1 MFSIEETIMNATD
14 NVSKAIIEDPLTAIG
29 LNKEGYAD
37 IKWSWGM
44 KEKYTAMLKAG
55 LLFLCLFSGA
65 VHAQNYYVCNNG
77 DNSNSGLSPFEPWST
92 YDYAMSKFGA
102 LNAGDAVLFCR
113 GGTFTSSYPRLFNQ
127 HCTPDAPCTIA
138 DYIPPNGPS
147 GNTNSSNSNSCTNNT
162 LPVISSSGTNG
173 VLNFQDGGPAD
184 HDEGYVVRNLSLKGN
199 GSGNGI
205 FLFNDVD
212 YVTVEGVTIDGFS
225 IGMYSAGANAP
236 NPGANQVNENII
248 LRNSKIMNNSGGGW
262 LGGCND
268 CVIDNNQFINN
279 GFARKIHNHNIYI
292 GGRDNY
298 GITVSNNTL
307 YKSAVVDGK
316 CSGVSLV
323 VHGVV
328 TDLTIKNNTVYEDI
342 GAVQQTCWGI
352 SVDPGYSTEESFSN
366 VVIADNKVTNVG
378 NIGIGCASCTDLRI
392 VNNTITHSQ
401 DFGFVGIKVPVRAE
415 DTVKSD
421 RIEITGNYIELL
433 DTNNRGKE
441 GIVVNVTGDVNV
453 GANEVIILE

>member
-1 MFSIEETIMNATD
+1 MKNIQKTSNALAITSKSATD
-14 NVSKAIIEDPLTAIG
+14 MTQDDFAGTKPSWAALKRKYAGVFQASPL
-29 LNKEGYAD
+29 L
-37 IKWSWGM
+37 
-44 KEKYTAMLKAG
+44 
-55 LLFLCLFSGA
+55 LCLFSSPGL
-65 VHAQNYYVCNNG
+65 AQNYYVCNNG
-77 DNSNSGLSPFEPWST
+77 SDSSFGSSPYEPLKT
-92 YDYAMSKFGA
+92 FDYAMTKFGR
-102 LNAGDAVLFCR
+102 LNAGDAILFCR

-127 HCTPDAPCTIA
+127 YCTPDAPCTIA
-138 DYIPPNGPS
+138 DYIPPNISPMDDHPS
-147 GNTNSSNSNSCTNNT
+147 ISD
-162 LPVISSSGTNG
+162 LPVITSSGANG

-184 HDEGYVVRNLSLKGN
+184 HDEGYVVKNLSLKGN

-236 NPGANQVNENII
+236 NPGANQVNEHIV
-248 LRNSKIMNNSGGGW
+248 LRNSTIINNKGQGW

-268 CVIDNNQFINN
+268 CLIHNNKFTNN
-279 GFARKIHNHNIYI
+279 GFERKIFNHNVYI
-292 GGRDNY
+292 GGNNNY

-307 YKSAVVDGK
+307 YQSAIVEGK
-316 CSGVSLV
+316 CYGVSLV

-328 TDLTIKNNTVYEDI
+328 TDLTIKNNTVYEDL
-342 GAVQQTCWGI
+342 GAAHQTCWGI
-352 SVDPGYSTEESFSN
+352 SVDPGYASEESFSN

-378 NIGIGCASCTDLRI
+378 NVGIGCASCTDLRI
-392 VNNTITHSQ
+392 IDNTITHSQ
-401 DFGFVGIKVPVRAE
+401 DFGFFGIKVPVRTE

>member
-1 MFSIEETIMNATD
+1 MT
-14 NVSKAIIEDPLTAIG
+14 
-29 LNKEGYAD
+29 
-37 IKWSWGM
+37 
-44 KEKYTAMLKAG
+44 
-55 LLFLCLFSGA
+55 
-65 VHAQNYYVCNNG
+65 
-77 DNSNSGLSPFEPWST
+77 
-92 YDYAMSKFGA
+92 KFGR
-102 LNAGDAVLFCR
+102 LNAGDAILFCR

-127 HCTPDAPCTIA
+127 YCTPDAPCTLA
-138 DYIPPNGPS
+138 DYIPPNISPMDDHPS
-147 GNTNSSNSNSCTNNT
+147 ISD
-162 LPVISSSGTNG
+162 LPVITSSGANG

-212 YVTVEGVTIDGFS
+212 YVTVESVTIDGFS
-225 IGMYSAGANAP
+225 QGIYSAGANAP
-236 NPGANQVNENII
+236 NPGANQVNEHIV
-248 LRNSKIMNNSGGGW
+248 LRNSSIINNKGQGW

-268 CVIDNNQFINN
+268 CLIHNNKFTNN
-279 GFARKIHNHNIYI
+279 GFERKIFNHNIYI
-292 GGRDNY
+292 GGKDNY

-307 YKSAVVDGK
+307 YKAAIVEGK
-316 CSGVSLV
+316 CYGVSLV

-328 TDLTIKNNTVYEDI
+328 TDLTIKNNTVYEDL
-342 GAVQQTCWGI
+342 GAAHQTCWGI
-352 SVDPGYSTEESFSN
+352 SVDPGYASEESFSN

-392 VNNTITHSQ
+392 IDNTITHSQ
-401 DFGFVGIKVPVRAE
+401 DFGFVGIKVPVRTE

-453 GANEVIILE
+453 GSNEVIILE

>member
-1 MFSIEETIMNATD
+1 LIELLWDVMMKKNIF
-14 NVSKAIIEDPLTAIG
+14 NVKRI
-29 LNKEGYAD
+29 
-37 IKWSWGM
+37 
-44 KEKYTAMLKAG
+44 
-55 LLFLCLFSGA
+55 LLLLCLFSSSSY
-65 VHAQNYYVCNNG
+65 AQDYYVCNNG
-77 DNSNSGLSPFEPWST
+77 SDGNSGTSPYEPWAT
-92 YDYAMSKFGA
+92 FDYAMSKFGK
-102 LNAGDAVLFCR
+102 LNAGESILFCR

-127 HCTPDAPCTIA
+127 NCNQDAPCTIA
-138 DYIPPNGPS
+138 DYIPPN
-147 GNTNSSNSNSCTNNT
+147 NRTTT
-162 LPVISSSGTNG
+162 DAKLPIIKSSSTNG
-173 VLNFQDGGPAD
+173 IFNFQDSGPAD
-184 HDEGYVVRNLSLKGN
+184 HDEGYVIRNLSLKGN
-199 GSGNGI
+199 GNGSAI

-212 YVTVEGVTIDGFS
+212 YLTVEGVVIEDFS
-225 IGMYSAGANAP
+225 VGMYSAGANAP

-453 GANEVIILE
+453 GSNEVIILE